1 MDTSEPQG
9 RERGQTSGRE
19 RDGGAEK
26 LNWIDRRREKIRAEI
41 ARNRRGDHAVPTWVL
56 AAALVL
62 IVGAWLALIFLV
74 G

>member
-41 ARNRRGDHAVPTWVL
+41 ARNRRGDHKVPTWAMAV
-56 AAALVL
+56 ALVVIVAAWIGL
-62 IVGAWLALIFLV
+62 IVFFG
-74 G
+74 

>member
-9 RERGQTSGRE
+9 RGRGQTSGRE

-41 ARNRRGDHAVPTWVL
+41 ARNRRGDHKVPTWAMAV
-56 AAALVL
+56 ALVVIVAAWVGL
-62 IVGAWLALIFLV
+62 IVFFG
-74 G
+74 